1 MERRDIEGRKACL
14 AALRGLTGEE
24 RLTLAFELRELVME
38 VARAGIRAQHPH
50 LKDEG
55 VRAIL
60 ARRVMEA
67 NGAARILD
75 SDASYLQEWADRL
88 SVGDSLAKLQ
98 KE

>member
-1 MERRDIEGRKACL
+1 MKQREFEGRKAYL

-38 VARAGIRAQHPH
+38 VARAGIQAQHPH
-50 LKDEG
+50 LKDEE
-55 VRAIL
+55 VQTIL

-75 SDASYLQEWADRL
+75 SSR
-88 SVGDSLAKLQ
+88 
-98 KE
+98 

>member
-1 MERRDIEGRKACL
+1 MEQRDFEGRKTYL
-14 AALRGLTGEE
+14 TALRRLTGEE

-38 VARAGIRAQHPH
+38 VATAGIRAQHPH

-55 VRAIL
+55 GQTIL

-75 SDASYLQEWADRL
+75 SDASYPQQWADRP
-88 SVGDSLAKLQ
+88 SVANSLTRLQ

>member
-1 MERRDIEGRKACL
+1 MQQRDFEDRKAYL
-14 AALRGLTGEE
+14 AAIRGMTGEE

-38 VARAGIRAQHPH
+38 VARAGIQAQYPH

-55 VRAIL
+55 MQTIL

-75 SDASYLQEWADRL
+75 SSR
-88 SVGDSLAKLQ
+88 
-98 KE
+98 

>member
-1 MERRDIEGRKACL
+1 MKQRDFKGRKAYL
-14 AALRGLTGEE
+14 AAIRGMTGGE

-38 VARAGIRAQHPH
+38 MARAGIQAQHPH

-55 VRAIL
+55 VQAIL

-75 SDASYLQEWADRL
+75 SSR
-88 SVGDSLAKLQ
+88 
-98 KE
+98 

>member
-1 MERRDIEGRKACL
+1 MGREESEGRKIYL
-14 AALRGLTGEE
+14 AALRRLTGEE

-38 VARAGIRAQHPH
+38 VARAGIQAQYPH

-55 VRAIL
+55 VQAIL

-75 SDASYLQEWADRL
+75 SSR
-88 SVGDSLAKLQ
+88 
-98 KE
+98 

>member
-1 MERRDIEGRKACL
+1 MERRDIEGRKAYL
-14 AALRGLTGEE
+14 ATLRGMTGEE

-38 VARAGIRAQHPH
+38 VARAGIQAQHPH

-55 VRAIL
+55 MQAIL

-75 SDASYLQEWADRL
+75 PDASYPQE
-88 SVGDSLAKLQ
+88 
-98 KE
+98 